1 MGKQIKLPNIDFVK
15 VGNTLVESG
24 KTAGAFVKNHA
35 TEFLAGALA
44 GVTIDNIRIRMGRKK
59 DKKAFEENAHK
70 QQQVIRKHEAEI
82 NVFVIEGVGD
92 TSVPIRLAVSNSG
105 TVVRSNDTVSIYIF
119 ILHHT
124 RFHRLT
130 GMFAYICHSGFQ
142 LH

>member
-59 DKKAFEENAHK
+59 ENAHK

-82 NVFVIEGVGD
+82 NVLKDKAEQGQEALQKVDQLEQIVNNLTEGGA
-92 TSVPIRLAVSNSG
+92 SE
-105 TVVRSNDTVSIYIF
+105 
-119 ILHHT
+119 
-124 RFHRLT
+124 
-130 GMFAYICHSGFQ
+130 
-142 LH
+142 

>member
-1 MGKQIKLPNIDFVK
+1 MGKQFKLPNIDFVK

-44 GVTIDNIRIRMGRKK
+44 GVTIDNIRMGRKK

-82 NVFVIEGVGD
+82 NVLKDKAEQGQEALQKVDQLEQIV
-92 TSVPIRLAVSNSG
+92 N
-105 TVVRSNDTVSIYIF
+105 N
-119 ILHHT
+119 
-124 RFHRLT
+124 LT
-130 GMFAYICHSGFQ
+130 E
-142 LH
+142 

>member
-82 NVFVIEGVGD
+82 NVLKDKAEQGKEALQKVDQLEQIVNNLTEGGA
-92 TSVPIRLAVSNSG
+92 SE
-105 TVVRSNDTVSIYIF
+105 
-119 ILHHT
+119 
-124 RFHRLT
+124 
-130 GMFAYICHSGFQ
+130 
-142 LH
+142 

>member
-59 DKKAFEENAHK
+59 DKKCSSGNTSFPALGGIIAKRSSANGEC
-70 QQQVIRKHEAEI
+70 
-82 NVFVIEGVGD
+82 FVA
-92 TSVPIRLAVSNSG
+92 T
-105 TVVRSNDTVSIYIF
+105 
-119 ILHHT
+119 
-124 RFHRLT
+124 
-130 GMFAYICHSGFQ
+130 
-142 LH
+142 

>member
-59 DKKAFEENAHK
+59 TKKPLRKMLTNNSKLSENMK
-70 QQQVIRKHEAEI
+70 LK
-82 NVFVIEGVGD
+82 
-92 TSVPIRLAVSNSG
+92 S
-105 TVVRSNDTVSIYIF
+105 
-119 ILHHT
+119 
-124 RFHRLT
+124 
-130 GMFAYICHSGFQ
+130 MC
-142 LH
+142 